1 MIRYLVRAHRCPL
14 ERRISVRTC
23 GPLYRQW
30 KQTKS
35 WYRRAPEDGIEV
47 DVPFVLTRR
56 DDGGGAETRRPLAV
70 LLHGAPGNYR
80 DFSEN
85 LIPRLFAGGVDV
97 LAPSFP
103 DLRFSIQNKF
113 FWHSIEERTA
123 LLRDFLRQLG
133 ITRIDALVAHS
144 AATFLSLRILL
155 ERQEPVP
162 TVKSLVL
169 LAPNSHI
176 TPSVLKPRWLKSW
189 MAESYRKEILRPL
202 VKAIVLSSCY
212 LGLTPVKP
220 DVENVMLSLIT
231 YSKSGYQEGD
241 KLLEAVARM
250 KLPTL
255 VAISRNDRL
264 LSYSLFVEVCAVLG
278 ASEADMWH
286 FDGDGRMLRP
296 GKLDSWLKVLNFEK
310 GSHYPFVKHPDV
322 CADEIL
328 QLLQRRPPSS

>member
-1 MIRYLVRAHRCPL
+1 M

-47 DVPFVLTRR
+47 DVPFVFTRR
-56 DDGGGAETRRPLAV
+56 DDGG
-70 LLHGAPGNYR
+70 
-80 DFSEN
+80 
-85 LIPRLFAGGVDV
+85 
-97 LAPSFP
+97 
-103 DLRFSIQNKF
+103 DLRFSIQNEF

-144 AATFLSLRILL
+144 AATFTSLRILL

-176 TPSVLKPRWLKSW
+176 TPSVLKPRWLKNW
-189 MAESYRKEILRPL
+189 MAESYRNEILRPF
-202 VKAIVLSSCY
+202 VKAIILSSCY
-212 LGLTPVKP
+212 LGLSPVKP
-220 DVENVMLSLIT
+220 DVDNAMLSLIT
-231 YSKSGYQEGD
+231 YCKSGYREGD

-264 LSYSLFVEVCAVLG
+264 LSYSLFLEVCAVLG
-278 ASEADMWH
+278 ASEGDMWH
-286 FDGDGRMLRP
+286 FDGEGRMLRS
-296 GKLDSWLKVLNFEK
+296 GELYAL
-310 GSHYPFVKHPDV
+310 
-322 CADEIL
+322 
-328 QLLQRRPPSS
+328 

>member
-1 MIRYLVRAHRCPL
+1 M

-47 DVPFVLTRR
+47 DVPFVFTRR

-70 LLHGAPGNYR
+70 LLHGAPGSYR

-85 LIPRLFAGGVDV
+85 LIPRLCAE
-97 LAPSFP
+97 
-103 DLRFSIQNKF
+103 DLRFSIQNEF

-144 AATFLSLRILL
+144 AATFTSLRILL

-176 TPSVLKPRWLKSW
+176 TPSVLKPRWLKNW
-189 MAESYRKEILRPL
+189 MAESYRNEILRPF
-202 VKAIVLSSCY
+202 VKAIILSSCY
-212 LGLTPVKP
+212 LGLSPVKP
-220 DVENVMLSLIT
+220 DVDNAMLSLIT
-231 YSKSGYQEGD
+231 YCKSGYREGD

-264 LSYSLFVEVCAVLG
+264 LSYSLFLEVCAVLG
-278 ASEADMWH
+278 ASEGDMWH
-286 FDGDGRMLRP
+286 FDGEGRMLR
-296 GKLDSWLKVLNFEK
+296 SVCVTAHVTLKMV
-310 GSHYPFVKHPDV
+310 
-322 CADEIL
+322 
-328 QLLQRRPPSS
+328 